1 MLIDNNDQFEY
12 IQFSSQRSCR
22 TSKGH
27 FSIHYNKKAKNPSYY
42 LSFNKDLSD
51 QIKGRYKYF
60 KLRRDR
66 ITDDIFFIFTN
77 VKDKFALNIRSN
89 AGTINVHS
97 KSLMD
102 FLIDKFKIQ
111 MNDLMDSNKEIRIT
125 NNLSKTDECVVVK
138 IIK

>member
-1 MLIDNNDQFEY
+1 MLIDKNDQFEY
-12 IQFSSQRSCR
+12 IQFSSQRSGR

-27 FSIHYNKKAKNPSYY
+27 FSIHYNTKAKNPSYY

-66 ITDDIFFIFTN
+66 FTDDIFFIFTN
-77 VKDKFALNIRSN
+77 VKDIFALNIRSN

-97 KSLMD
+97 KSLLD

-111 MNDLMDSNKEIRIT
+111 INDQLNFDKEIRIT
-125 NNLSKTDECVVVK
+125 DNLSKTDECVVVK
-138 IIK
+138 IIR